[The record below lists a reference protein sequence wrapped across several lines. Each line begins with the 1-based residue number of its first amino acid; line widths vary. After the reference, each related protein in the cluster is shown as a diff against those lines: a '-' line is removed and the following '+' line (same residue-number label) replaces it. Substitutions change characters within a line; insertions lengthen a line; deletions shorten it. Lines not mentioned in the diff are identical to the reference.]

1 MGNLN
6 KLMYTEIARHE
17 AWLIWIK
24 QFVFDE
30 VLKNLIKN
38 EFCKMFATNT

>member
-6 KLMYTEIARHE
+6 KLMYTKIARHE

-30 VLKNLIKN
+30 VLKSCIKN
-38 EFCKMFATNT
+38 EFCKMVDTNT